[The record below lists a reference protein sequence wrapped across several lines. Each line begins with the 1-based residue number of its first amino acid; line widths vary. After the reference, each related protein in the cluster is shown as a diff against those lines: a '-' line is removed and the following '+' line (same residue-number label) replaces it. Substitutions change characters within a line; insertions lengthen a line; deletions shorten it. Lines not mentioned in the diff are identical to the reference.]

1 MSIDVKKLCAPP
13 DIWNRPAGDVSLGDV
28 EAYDYALPPEL
39 IAETPAAHREHARLL
54 VYERDG
60 EALTHTR
67 FDTIVDHLRPGDLLI
82 FNDTQVVPARMEAF
96 KETGGRVELL
106 ALEVE
111 QPAGEHRWSSPA
123 DGGLLH
129 LRCMT
134 RSSKPLREGTTLTV
148 KSGDDAHPV
157 ELLEVSPGRALV
169 AIAWPG
175 SALAFLERFGRI
187 PLPPYIE
194 QRRRE
199 SQEAVAVD
207 DRVRYQTVLAS
218 EPGAVAAPTAG
229 LHFSRALLEELEQ
242 RGVERAT
249 LTLTVGPGTFKPVTT
264 ETLDDHP
271 MHAEAYRIPEGL
283 KAKVEACKARG
294 GRVIAV
300 GTTSARALEA
310 EARREEPL
318 LPGWRQTS
326 IFLRPGDPLKMCD
339 GLVTNFHLPRSTL
352 LALVTAFVGYPAIR
366 RIYNEAVA
374 GAYRFYSYGDSSLLL

>member
-1 MSIDVKKLCAPP
+1 MSIETKKSGETP
-13 DIWNRPAGDVSLGDV
+13 DIWERPAGEVALGDV
-28 EAYDYALPPEL
+28 DAYDYALPPEL
-39 IAETPAAHREHARLL
+39 IAETPAARREHSRLL
-54 VYERDG
+54 VYKRAG
-60 EALTHTR
+60 EDLTHTR
-67 FDTIVDHLRPGDLLI
+67 FDGIGDHLRKGDLLI
-82 FNDTQVVPARMEAF
+82 FNDTQVVPARLEAF

-111 QPAGEHRWSSPA
+111 RPAGEHRWSSPA
-123 DGGLLH
+123 DGELR

-134 RSSKPLREGTTLTV
+134 RSSKPLRPGMTLTV
-148 KSGDDAHPV
+148 RAGDDAHPV
-157 ELLEVSPGRALV
+157 KLLEVSPGRALV
-169 AIAWPG
+169 TIAWPG

-199 SQEAVAVD
+199 SQEDVAVD

-229 LHFSRALLEELEQ
+229 LHFSKALLQELEAQ
-242 RGVERAT
+242 GVQRAT

-264 ETLDDHP
+264 DTLDAHP
-271 MHAEAYRIPEGL
+271 MHAEAYCIPEGL
-283 KAKVEACKARG
+283 KAKVEECKARG

-310 EARREEPL
+310 EARRADPL
-318 LPGWRQTS
+318 LPGWRQTD

-339 GLVTNFHLPRSTL
+339 GLITNFHLPRSTL
-352 LALVTAFVGYPAIR
+352 LALVTAFVGYPAVR

-374 GAYRFYSYGDSSLLL
+374 GGYRFYSYGDSSLLL

>member
-1 MSIDVKKLCAPP
+1 MSIDAKKERVTL
-13 DIWNRPAGDVSLGDV
+13 DVWARHEDDVALDDV

-39 IAETPAAHREHARLL
+39 IAETPAERREHSRLL
-54 VYERDG
+54 VYERAG
-60 EALTHTR
+60 ERLTHTR
-67 FDTIVDHLRPGDLLI
+67 FDAIVDHLRPGDLLI
-82 FNDTQVVPARMEAF
+82 FNDTRVVPARLEAF

-111 QPAGEHRWSSPA
+111 QPGGEHRWSEPA
-123 DGGLLH
+123 AGQLQM
-129 LRCMT
+129 RCMT
-134 RSSKPLREGTTLTV
+134 RSSKPLRTGMTLTV
-148 KSGDDAHPV
+148 RAGDDAFPV
-157 ELLEVSPGRALV
+157 ELLEVAPGRALV
-169 AIAWPG
+169 AVDSSG

-199 SQEAVAVD
+199 SEVDVAID
-207 DRVRYQTVLAS
+207 DSVRYQTVLAS

-229 LHFSRALLEELEQ
+229 LHFSEVLLEGLEA

-249 LTLTVGPGTFKPVTT
+249 LTLTVGPGTFKPVTSD
-264 ETLDDHP
+264 TLDEHP

-283 KAKVEACKARG
+283 KAKVEGCKARG

-318 LPGWRQTS
+318 LPGWRQTD
-326 IFLRPGDPLKMCD
+326 IFLRPGDSLRLCD
-339 GLVTNFHLPRSTL
+339 GLITNFHLPRSTL
-352 LALVTAFVGYPAIR
+352 LALVTAFVGYPAVR

-374 GAYRFYSYGDSSLLL
+374 GGYRFYSYGDSSLLL